1 MGNMVYSLLWAM
13 GKYGIFL
20 IVGNAGFI
28 SSAVL
33 LLCSVGVPRG
43 SCILRQDGG
52 MRSCVR
58 RNDEGVKLS
67 S

>member
-1 MGNMVYSLLWAM
+1 MGNMVYSLLWVM

-28 SSAVL
+28 SSAAL

-43 SCILRQDGG
+43 SCVLGQDGG
-52 MRSCVR
+52 MGYCVR
-58 RNDEGVKLS
+58 RNDEEGKLS